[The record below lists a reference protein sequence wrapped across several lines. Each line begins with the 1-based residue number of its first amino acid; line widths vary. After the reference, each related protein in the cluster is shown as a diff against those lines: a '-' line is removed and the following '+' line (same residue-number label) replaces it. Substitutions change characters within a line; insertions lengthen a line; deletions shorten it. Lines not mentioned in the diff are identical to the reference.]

1 MHTLTLKV
9 PELLHTRLN
18 RYAKQKGLSKSEIV
32 RLALQNYFSQEA
44 GVRGASIYDLAQ
56 DLAGSVEAPADLSAN
71 KAYLEGYGART
82 ASGSLSTP
90 GPWSHLSTK
99 VTPTISGPKLN
110 FPLLL
115 HHSSRA
121 NQSYLKHVFYSVRA
135 PTDQLALCN

>member
-71 KAYLEGYGART
+71 KANLEGYGA
-82 ASGSLSTP
+82 
-90 GPWSHLSTK
+90 
-99 VTPTISGPKLN
+99 
-110 FPLLL
+110 
-115 HHSSRA
+115 
-121 NQSYLKHVFYSVRA
+121 
-135 PTDQLALCN
+135 